1 MSRQFSNRQLYQ
13 ARNLIPIRYVIE
25 TLLAIPSEMT
35 GGVFRFRCPLCAG
48 RHTAVKSETN
58 LSRCFHCNKN
68 FNTIDMCMMVKH
80 MGFVDS
86 VKYLIKHQNQLP
98 PQPESMPACPE
109 DVLPFE
115 LNRSPLKGPV
125 ALHEILSGLIGKD
138 PLSKTEKDP
147 PPVSPTAI
155 DIAELQ
161 RIAHELS
168 QVLQSLKSFCH
179 LK

>member
-1 MSRQFSNRQLYQ
+1 MSRQFSDRQLYQ
-13 ARNLIPIRYVIE
+13 ARNHIPIGYVIE
-25 TLLAIPSEMT
+25 TLLAIPSEMS

-48 RHTAVKSETN
+48 RHTAVKPETN

-80 MGFVDS
+80 MNFVDS
-86 VKYLIKHQNQLP
+86 VKYLIKHQDQLP
-98 PQPESMPACPE
+98 PPESKPACPK
-109 DVLPFE
+109 DILPFK
-115 LNRSPLKGPV
+115 LKKSPLKGPV

-138 PLSKTEKDP
+138 PLSTTEKDP
-147 PPVSPTAI
+147 PPASPTAI

-161 RIAHELS
+161 RIANELS

-179 LK
+179 QK